1 MAPSPFKLKVIVMI
15 FLFLIVLLLL
25 LDFHPRPLITDSFC
39 STHNMISNS
48 SLTVKLFDGIIS
60 PASTNKSIETYI
72 KGPFSRISLP
82 LNETIVIEEAFT
94 SLHLFTQYKSTHNTI
109 TTHSLVER
117 NRRSNLFKQIFHK
130 QRNQENWL
138 RNHSSSIATH
148 QILRNHSFSKSITTI
163 PRNRARRKRRRR
175 NVNINYHNKNIID
188 LDFDVANWRLNVN
201 YGRHPIHKDLPLST
215 ITFTPWTLFTT
226 MLSFVSYLMTAEPSY
241 LSKLLIAAQ
250 IVNGFSF

>member
-1 MAPSPFKLKVIVMI
+1 ME
-15 FLFLIVLLLL
+15 
-25 LDFHPRPLITDSFC
+25 
-39 STHNMISNS
+39 
-48 SLTVKLFDGIIS
+48 G
-60 PASTNKSIETYI
+60 
-72 KGPFSRISLP
+72 
-82 LNETIVIEEAFT
+82 AFT
-94 SLHLFTQYKSTHNTI
+94 SLHLFTQYNSTHN

-117 NRRSNLFKQIFHK
+117 NRRSNLSEQIFQK
-130 QRNQENWL
+130 QRIQGNWL
-138 RNHSSSIATH
+138 LNHSSSKTTH
-148 QILRNHSFSKSITTI
+148 HILSNHSFLESIRTI
-163 PRNRARRKRRRR
+163 PRIRIRRKRRRR

>member
-1 MAPSPFKLKVIVMI
+1 MI

-25 LDFHPRPLITDSFC
+25 LDFHPRPLLTDSFC
-39 STHNMISNS
+39 SSHNTISNS
-48 SLTVKLFDGIIS
+48 SLTVKLFDGLIS
-60 PASTNKSIETYI
+60 TASTNKWIKKYI
-72 KGPFSRISLP
+72 KGPFSRKSEP
-82 LNETIVIEEAFT
+82 LNQTIVIEDAFT

-117 NRRSNLFKQIFHK
+117 NRRSNLSEQIFQK
-130 QRNQENWL
+130 QRIQGNWL
-138 RNHSSSIATH
+138 LNHSSSKTTH
-148 QILRNHSFSKSITTI
+148 HILSNHSFLESIRTI
-163 PRNRARRKRRRR
+163 PRIRTRRKRRRR
-175 NVNINYHNKNIID
+175 NVNINYHNKNIFD
-188 LDFDVANWRLNVN
+188 FDFDVANWRLNVN